1 MADPFYRGRLLLFS
15 AAARR
20 PRRVLR
26 AAPTA
31 AALRMRLQAR
41 LRNPPG
47 GGQ

>member
-1 MADPFYRGRLLLFS
+1 MADPFYRGRLFLFS